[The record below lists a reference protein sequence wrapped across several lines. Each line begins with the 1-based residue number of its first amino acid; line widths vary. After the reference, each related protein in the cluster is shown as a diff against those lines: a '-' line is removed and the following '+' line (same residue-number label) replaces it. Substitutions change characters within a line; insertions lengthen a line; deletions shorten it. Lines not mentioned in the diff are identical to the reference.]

1 MRTLLYKFKEQGKW
15 QSNLWAI
22 KGGILNDR
30 ERTLLKYTLLFMYC
44 CRQEI
49 VDKEKQ

>member
-1 MRTLLYKFKEQGKW
+1 MA
-15 QSNLWAI
+15 NLWTI

-44 CRQEI
+44 GGQEI
-49 VDKEKQ
+49 VGKEKQ